1 MNNPIK
7 AQSTTDIVAV
17 ALHLL
22 GFTPKS
28 SIVLLLTAD
37 NGVAASLRVDAN
49 PASFPAGLAT
59 RAAEYAS
66 PAAAVGANGSILISF
81 EDDKAM
87 TTAQYEAIGDK
98 LAAVGMPIR
107 AAVLVTGGLIMDYE
121 GDSTDAEP
129 FANVE
134 TTTIGLE
141 LHLNPVEFVQ
151 LPEDVPAYVAPD
163 AAHEEAIRAHAA
175 AARSF
180 DPSDEAEHAAAIGT
194 LRDIVDGHAANG
206 TVSNDHA
213 AWLAGV
219 LPNPRLRDL
228 LTASLATSDTD
239 ETALQDALLGNTSP
253 ESWDYLRNAGRALYA
268 ALGAIP
274 EQLRADTL
282 CMIAWTRWMD
292 GKATHAAAFCRLA
305 KEAQPGHKLATL
317 LLKILNTG
325 NLPKAAI
332 MPH

>member
-1 MNNPIK
+1 MNNPMK
-7 AQSTTDIVAV
+7 AQTSTDIVAV

-28 SIVLLLTAD
+28 SIVLLLMAD

-49 PASFPAGLAT
+49 PASFPGGLAT

-66 PAAAVGANGSILISF
+66 HAAEVGANGSVLISF

-141 LHLNPVEFVQ
+141 LRLNPVSVVQ
-151 LPEDVPAYVAPD
+151 LPEDVPAYIDPD
-163 AAHEEAIRAHAA
+163 AAHEETIRAHAV
-175 AARSF
+175 AARAF
-180 DPSDEAEHAAAIGT
+180 DPKDEAEHAAAIGT
-194 LRDIVDGHAANG
+194 LRDIVDGHTANG

-219 LPNPRLRDL
+219 LLNPRLRDL
-228 LTASLATSDTD
+228 LTASLATSDTG
-239 ETALQDALLGNTSP
+239 ETALRDALLGNTSP
-253 ESWDYLRNAGRALYA
+253 ENWEYLRNAGSALYA

-274 EQLRADTL
+274 EQLRADAL

-292 GKATHAAAFCRLA
+292 GQATHAAGFCKLA
-305 KEAQPGHKLATL
+305 QQAQPGHKLATL
-317 LLKILNTG
+317 LLKFLNAG
-325 NLPKAAI
+325 HLPKAAT